1 MTLTEARRKFE
12 MYKLN
17 ELKREE
23 LKEAVDAAMTVLHP
37 SARERM
43 GEIRALILGATG
55 TDPFSSRSRKREA
68 VCWRQCVW
76 RLMRDEGYG
85 PVEIASACD
94 NGYSYSTVI
103 VGAGKIRDYLSTG
116 DRMAVETW
124 RDFLAIME
132 GK

>member
-12 MYKLN
+12 IYKLS

-37 SARERM
+37 SAAERM
-43 GEIRALILGATG
+43 GEIRALIEGATG
-55 TDPFSSRSRKREA
+55 ADPFSSRSRKRDM

-85 PVEIASACD
+85 PVEIASACGH
-94 NGYSYSTVI
+94 NHTTVI
-103 VGAGKIRDYLSTG
+103 WGARKIRDYLSTG
-116 DRMAVETW
+116 DRIAAGIW